1 MAGLG
6 HGAAHPAEVE
16 HEHIVARNARYGMV
30 LFVIYLVLY
39 GGYMAL
45 VAFFPAAMRWMPL
58 EGLNLAIVYGFG
70 LIIAALVLALV
81 YSWLC
86 RASAEPSGEDG
97 A

>member
-1 MAGLG
+1 
-6 HGAAHPAEVE
+6 
-16 HEHIVARNARYGMV
+16 
-30 LFVIYLVLY
+30 
-39 GGYMAL
+39 
-45 VAFFPAAMRWMPL
+45 MPL